1 MGSVLAAGACM
12 PDLQLEGQLGWCS
25 SQFTGVFLRR
35 YIEVTSGT
43 LDLLLSTPDL
53 QPDCPLNHLFPA
65 LSLPISHNI
74 DHPKCKSFN
83 ICRTLTIVDT
93 DDYLS
98 LLSMS
103 IGSFVQ
109 SNLVF
114 GLPPVQTEKAGD
126 VLSVSEV
133 VLVAGF
139 EKGQLECLS

>member
-1 MGSVLAAGACM
+1 M
-12 PDLQLEGQLGWCS
+12 
-25 SQFTGVFLRR
+25 
-35 YIEVTSGT
+35 TSGT

-65 LSLPISHNI
+65 LSLPISRYI
-74 DHPKCKSFN
+74 DHPKRKSFD
-83 ICRTLTIVDT
+83 ISPTLTIVDT
-93 DDYLS
+93 DDYFS
-98 LLSMS
+98 LLSMP

-114 GLPPVQTEKAGD
+114 GLPPVQTEETGD
-126 VLSVSEV
+126 VVSVSEV